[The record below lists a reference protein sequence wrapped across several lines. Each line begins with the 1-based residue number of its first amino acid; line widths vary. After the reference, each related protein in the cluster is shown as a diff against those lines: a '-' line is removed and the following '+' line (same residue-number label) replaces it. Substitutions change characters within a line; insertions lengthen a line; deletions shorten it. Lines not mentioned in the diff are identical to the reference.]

1 MELNLTAANGTTIP
15 YKGWVDL
22 TFRLSSPES
31 ELSVPFLV
39 TEEILETPLVGY
51 NVIEEILQEKNGNES
66 LQRQVADV
74 NSAFTDLNLQDSKVL
89 VNFIQEIK
97 EVELCT
103 VKTTKGNVT
112 IPKGEAM
119 KIPCRVNTGPVEK
132 RIPVLFESEATAPW
146 PSGLEVAESLVIV
159 ERGKSSK
166 VTIEVVNTTSHDIT
180 VKSRATLG
188 RLSLVQSVTPLE
200 VRLRE
205 SIADRGVNQKEAR
218 DDTSTHPEPPRNG
231 SPTLPTNLQN
241 IDLSGLTQEQKDKA
255 IQVLS
260 EEANSFAAGDD
271 DIGCIKDLKMDI
283 KLMDPTPVQ
292 KNYMAVP
299 RPLYPEVKSYI
310 EDLLNRQFIRRSSSS
325 YNSPVVCVR
334 KKDKSLRLCVDYKS

>member
-1 MELNLTAANGTTIP
+1 MCQKKHWKDHKVLCKAIQHLGANNKERKAEDSGHFVTHLNPKQRTTLVRLVGRKCSVKCYLNDQPVEVLWDTGAQVSIVPENLLKRLLPDVPIKDISELVDMELNLTAANGTTIP
-15 YKGWVDL
+15 YKGWIDL

-74 NSAFTDLNLQDSKVL
+74 NSEFTDLNLQDSKVL

-97 EVELCT
+97 EAELCT

-132 RIPVLFESEATAPW
+132 RIPVLFEPEATAPW
-146 PSGLEVAESLVIV
+146 PSGLEVAESWLIV

-166 VTIEVVNTTSHDIT
+166 VTIEVVNTTSHHS
-180 VKSRATLG
+180 K
-188 RLSLVQSVTPLE
+188 
-200 VRLRE
+200 
-205 SIADRGVNQKEAR
+205 K
-218 DDTSTHPEPPRNG
+218 
-231 SPTLPTNLQN
+231 QN
-241 IDLSGLTQEQKDKA
+241 NPGPS
-255 IQVLS
+255 
-260 EEANSFAAGDD
+260 
-271 DIGCIKDLKMDI
+271 
-283 KLMDPTPVQ
+283 
-292 KNYMAVP
+292 
-299 RPLYPEVKSYI
+299 
-310 EDLLNRQFIRRSSSS
+310 
-325 YNSPVVCVR
+325 
-334 KKDKSLRLCVDYKS
+334 